1 MKDVFEFLQERLA
14 GFKRLA
20 ILGVGSVLRADDAA
34 GMEIIQRMAE
44 RLSMERADIRF
55 FAGET
60 APENFSGSIKRFMP
74 THLLILDAA
83 DVGLMPG
90 QFSGICP
97 SDVGGPSFCS
107 HMLPIKIMVDYLVVE
122 TGTAVTLL
130 GIQYRTLEFDGP
142 MSPEIEQAVEEVC
155 AALEKVIDTNSNY

>member
-1 MKDVFEFLQERLA
+1 MNDVYAYLSERLS

-34 GMEIIQRMAE
+34 GMEIVQRMAE
-44 RLSMERADIRF
+44 RLAPERTDIRC

-60 APENFSGSIKRFMP
+60 APENFSGSIKRYMP

-90 QFSGICP
+90 EFSDICP
-97 SDVGGPSFCS
+97 ADVGGPSFLS
-107 HMLPIKIMVDYLVVE
+107 HMLPIKMMVDYLVVE
-122 TGTAVTLL
+122 TGAEVTLL
-130 GIQYRTLEFDGP
+130 GIQYRTLQFDGP

-155 AALEKVIDTNSNY
+155 AALEKVIRAQT